1 MTAMQQIEKL
11 CIEAR
16 AHGMTYGEYIDK
28 YKPNMPK
35 PRPTNK
41 REIKYYHGIGHE
53 KYRERKTTELT
64 CVICGGK
71 FLAKIKTAKY
81 CEECRKELQRERNR
95 ECKRKQKK
103 EKESKV

>member
-1 MTAMQQIEKL
+1 MTSMQQIEKL

-28 YKPNMPK
+28 FKPNMPK

-41 REIKYYHGIGHE
+41 REIKYYHGIEHK
-53 KYRERKTTELT
+53 KYQERKTTELT

-71 FLAKIKTAKY
+71 FLSKRKDAQY
-81 CEECRKELQRERNR
+81 CEGCKEERKREQAKKRY
-95 ECKRKQKK
+95 EAKRK
-103 EKESKV
+103 